1 MIQEVVVLN
10 LEVMEKRKVFR
21 FIVVLIVF
29 LIAIIFIV
37 KSIYLQRE
45 AEKDIELN
53 RLETVGK
60 IYKFTWNKSFKYYY
74 FSYYHNGVEF
84 KNYED
89 ISYAEGEQCVNRYYK
104 VILSNKNPENS
115 KILIDE
121 EIIDIVKIKNA
132 GFK

>member
-1 MIQEVVVLN
+1 
-10 LEVMEKRKVFR
+10 MEKRKVFR

-53 RLETVGK
+53 RVETVGK
-60 IYKFTWNKSFKYYY
+60 IYKFTWSKSFKYYY
-74 FSYYHNGVEF
+74 FSYYHHGVEF

-89 ISYAEGEQCVNRYYK
+89 ISSAEGEQCVNRYYK

-121 EIIDIVKIKNA
+121 EVIDIVKITNA

>member
-1 MIQEVVVLN
+1 VGTDCKSALS
-10 LEVMEKRKVFR
+10 LLK
-21 FIVVLIVF
+21 
-29 LIAIIFIV
+29 IFYI
-37 KSIYLQRE
+37 SER
-45 AEKDIELN
+45 
-53 RLETVGK
+53 
-60 IYKFTWNKSFKYYY
+60 S
-74 FSYYHNGVEF
+74 GVEF

-121 EIIDIVKIKNA
+121 EIIDIAKIKNA